1 MNPFD
6 EIAVEAAVRFREAGV
21 ATEVVAVSCGVNA
34 CQETLRTAMAMGA
47 DRGILV
53 ETAADLWPL
62 VVARLLEAVCSRE
75 RPDLVIC
82 GKQAVDDDACQ
93 VGQMLA
99 ALVGWPQATYASQ
112 VVFADGKLRVTRE
125 IDGGREIVQ
134 MGLPAVIT
142 TELGLNEPRYVTLP
156 NLMKAR
162 KKPLAVVMPE
172 DLGVTVTSR
181 LEIVRVAEP
190 SGRAASVRVADVDEL
205 VTRLR
210 NEAKVI

>member
-21 ATEVVAVSCGVNA
+21 ATEVVAVSCGVTA

-162 KKPLAVVMPE
+162 KKPLAVLMPE
-172 DLGVTVTSR
+172 DLGVTVTPR

>member
-34 CQETLRTAMAMGA
+34 CQETLRTALAMGA

-162 KKPLAVVMPE
+162 KKTLAVVMPE
-172 DLGVTVTSR
+172 DLGVTVIPR

>member
-34 CQETLRTAMAMGA
+34 CQETLRTALAMGA

-99 ALVGWPQATYASQ
+99 ALAGWPQATYASQ
-112 VVFADGKLRVTRE
+112 VTFADGKLRATRE

-162 KKPLAVVMPE
+162 KKTLAVVMPE
-172 DLGVTVTSR
+172 DLGVTVTPR

>member
-99 ALVGWPQATYASQ
+99 ALAGWPQATYASQ
-112 VVFADGKLRVTRE
+112 VTFADGKLRATRE

-162 KKPLAVVMPE
+162 KKPLAVLMPE
-172 DLGVTVTSR
+172 DLGVTVTPR

>member
-21 ATEVVAVSCGVNA
+21 ATEVVAVSCGVTA

-162 KKPLAVVMPE
+162 KKTLAVVMPE
-172 DLGVTVTSR
+172 DLGVTVIPR

>member
-99 ALVGWPQATYASQ
+99 ALAGWPQATYASQ
-112 VVFADGKLRVTRE
+112 VTFADGNLRATRE

-162 KKPLAVVMPE
+162 KKPLAVLMPE
-172 DLGVTVTSR
+172 DLGVTVTPR

>member
-34 CQETLRTAMAMGA
+34 CQETLRTALAMGA

-162 KKPLAVVMPE
+162 KKPLAVLMPE

>member
-1 MNPFD
+1 
-6 EIAVEAAVRFREAGV
+6 
-21 ATEVVAVSCGVNA
+21 
-34 CQETLRTAMAMGA
+34 
-47 DRGILV
+47 
-53 ETAADLWPL
+53 
-62 VVARLLEAVCSRE
+62 
-75 RPDLVIC
+75 
-82 GKQAVDDDACQ
+82 
-93 VGQMLA
+93 MLA

-112 VVFADGKLRVTRE
+112 VTFSDGKLRVTRE

-162 KKPLAVVMPE
+162 KKPLAVLMPE
-172 DLGVTVTSR
+172 DLGVTVTPR

-190 SGRAASVRVADVDEL
+190 FGRAASVRVADVDEL

>member
-99 ALVGWPQATYASQ
+99 ALVRWPQATYASQ
-112 VVFADGKLRVTRE
+112 VTFADGNLRVTRE

-162 KKPLAVVMPE
+162 KKPLAVLMPE
-172 DLGVTVTSR
+172 DLGVTVTPR

>member
-53 ETAADLWPL
+53 EMAADLWPL

-162 KKPLAVVMPE
+162 KKPLAVLMPE
-172 DLGVTVTSR
+172 DLGVTVTPR

>member
-21 ATEVVAVSCGVNA
+21 ATEVVVVSCGVNT

-62 VVARLLEAVCSRE
+62 VVARLLKAVCLRE

-99 ALVGWPQATYASQ
+99 ALAGWPQATYASQ
-112 VVFADGKLRVTRE
+112 LVLADGKLRVTRE

-134 MGLPAVIT
+134 VGLPAVIT

-162 KKPLAVVMPE
+162 KKPLAVVTPE
-172 DLGVTVTSR
+172 DLGVAVAPQ

-190 SGRAASVRVADVDEL
+190 SGRAASVRVADVNEL

-210 NEAKVI
+210 NEARVI

>member
-1 MNPFD
+1 
-6 EIAVEAAVRFREAGV
+6 
-21 ATEVVAVSCGVNA
+21 
-34 CQETLRTAMAMGA
+34 
-47 DRGILV
+47 
-53 ETAADLWPL
+53 
-62 VVARLLEAVCSRE
+62 
-75 RPDLVIC
+75 
-82 GKQAVDDDACQ
+82 
-93 VGQMLA
+93 MLA
-99 ALVGWPQATYASQ
+99 ALAGWPQATYASQ
-112 VVFADGKLRVTRE
+112 VTFADGKLRATRE

-162 KKPLAVVMPE
+162 KKPLAVLMPE
-172 DLGVTVTSR
+172 DLGVTVTPR

>member
-21 ATEVVAVSCGVNA
+21 ATEVVAVSCGVTA

-82 GKQAVDDDACQ
+82 GKQAVDDNACQ

-162 KKPLAVVMPE
+162 KKPLAVLMPE
-172 DLGVTVTSR
+172 DLGVTVTPR

>member
-162 KKPLAVVMPE
+162 KKPLAVLMPE
-172 DLGVTVTSR
+172 DLGVTVTPR

>member
-34 CQETLRTAMAMGA
+34 CQETLRTALAMGA

-99 ALVGWPQATYASQ
+99 ALVRWPQATYASQ
-112 VVFADGKLRVTRE
+112 VTFADGNLRVTRE

-162 KKPLAVVMPE
+162 KKPLAVLMPE
-172 DLGVTVTSR
+172 DLGVTVTPR

>member
-34 CQETLRTAMAMGA
+34 CQETLRTALAMGA

-99 ALVGWPQATYASQ
+99 ALAGWPQATYASQ
-112 VVFADGKLRVTRE
+112 VTFADGKLRATRE

-162 KKPLAVVMPE
+162 KKPLAVLMPE
-172 DLGVTVTSR
+172 DLGVTVTPR

>member
-21 ATEVVAVSCGVNA
+21 ATEVVAVSCGVTA

-99 ALVGWPQATYASQ
+99 ALVRWPQATYASQ
-112 VVFADGKLRVTRE
+112 VTFADGNLRVTRE

-162 KKPLAVVMPE
+162 KKPLAVLMPE
-172 DLGVTVTSR
+172 DLGVTVTPR

>member
-21 ATEVVAVSCGVNA
+21 ATEVVAVSCGVTA

-99 ALVGWPQATYASQ
+99 ALVGWPQATYVSQ
-112 VVFADGKLRVTRE
+112 VTFSDGKLRVTRE

-162 KKPLAVVMPE
+162 KKTLAVVMPE
-172 DLGVTVTSR
+172 DLGVTVTPR
-181 LEIVRVAEP
+181 LEIVRMAEP

>member
-21 ATEVVAVSCGVNA
+21 ATEVVAVSCGVTA

-162 KKPLAVVMPE
+162 KKPLAVLMPE
-172 DLGVTVTSR
+172 DLGVTVTPR

-190 SGRAASVRVADVDEL
+190 FGRAASVRVADVDEL

>member
-1 MNPFD
+1 M
-6 EIAVEAAVRFREAGV
+6 

-99 ALVGWPQATYASQ
+99 ALAGWPQATYASQ
-112 VVFADGKLRVTRE
+112 VTFADGKLRATRE

-162 KKPLAVVMPE
+162 KKPLAVLMPE
-172 DLGVTVTSR
+172 DLGVTVTPR